1 MIIFAKTILIFTT
14 FIFILFLILTIVL
27 TFQIYSSHKLIYC
40 ISNDCITYALD
51 LFKWPLLIAKN
62 SLLLIPVL
70 AFLLAINNYS
80 LAVKASE
87 TNNAINKE
95 RDFYTY
101 LKDIEENHQDLFSSL
116 TKKKLYRSLF
126 TPKLVVN
133 KKALELIQNHSTFIK
148 NKGTSILLKGI
159 DDKNNYK
166 TKTLTFAL
174 YFGFHIDEDVSID
187 RVIEIESELMIFLSD
202 TISLWFEESKY

>member
-1 MIIFAKTILIFTT
+1 M
-14 FIFILFLILTIVL
+14 